1 MNVVDTA
8 MNFGNAVNLVAVL
21 FLMQTVIKDKNALK
35 GFSVSGTF
43 LTSIAIIGFEAGF
56 FLMENYVSFALGLI
70 TLAFWL
76 MVFVFSLRTLVRE
89 RKKPPV
95 N

>member
-1 MNVVDTA
+1 MNVVDAA

-21 FLMQTVIKDKNALK
+21 FLMRTVIKDKKALK

-43 LTSIAIIGFEAGF
+43 LTFIAIIGFEVGF
-56 FLMENYVSFALGLI
+56 FLMENYVSFTLGLI
-70 TLAFWL
+70 TLAFWF
-76 MVFVFSLRTLVRE
+76 MVFVFSLRTLMYE

-95 N
+95 S